1 MGKLIFLI
9 FSLGVVCSCNFY
21 NRQYTK
27 QLEDLDHLLEENPK
41 YVWDSLKK
49 IDPGKLS
56 EAQQAYYHLLN
67 ASATDK
73 NLNYLSTDSTLKIAL
88 EYYQDGKDL
97 YNLARCQ
104 YYIGKFEYKKRN
116 KVKRA
121 YELLK
126 EAEKN
131 FQLSGSKDIHLL
143 GLIQYLL
150 GHVQYQ
156 QINYIDAEYL
166 FQNAYKKFM
175 ETQDTI
181 SAIYAMRYN
190 ALMQINKNNYKEAQ
204 ELLHQSF
211 EISTQIKGDSVK
223 IFQVQIHLQL
233 ALSQFYRRI
242 NNYNLALEYCEKC
255 ISLYLKNKLTVTS
268 KCYSNILKIYKSQN
282 QIDSTEFYCNKMISA
297 AKGENDLINQI
308 NGYRILAELKAKN
321 EDFKSAYLYRTQSN
335 LLKDSLNK
343 TLVLDNLLDLERSYQ
358 RAENQ
363 RLKLKAENIKWKA
376 YTSVTAIL
384 LSLLLI
390 GFPVYLY
397 YRKLKAKCAY
407 LSEAIKHT
415 EWGFSVSKEFITENH
430 IDYAELERL
439 FTRLKAQNNLST
451 EAYNILHEA
460 LIQQKAIS
468 SGRLFDRLTN
478 FDGNFGSKFQQLFPD
493 VSTDE
498 LLLATMIHHQWKI
511 SDMSTI
517 FHATVDAI
525 RKRKTRLAHKISLK
539 LKKEIDLDEYL
550 THF

>member
-9 FSLGVVCSCNFY
+9 FSLGVVCSCNFS

-27 QLEDLDHLLEENPK
+27 QLEDLDHLLEESPE

-49 IDPGKLS
+49 IDPGKLDES
-56 EAQQAYYHLLN
+56 QQAYYHLLN

-88 EYYQDGKDL
+88 EYYQDEKDL

-104 YYIGKFEYKKRN
+104 YYTGKYEYKKRH
-116 KVKRA
+116 KAKKA

-143 GLIQYLL
+143 GLIYYLL
-150 GHVQYQ
+150 GHVQNQ
-156 QINYIDAEYL
+156 QTNFIDAGHF
-166 FQNAYKKFM
+166 FQNAYDKFM
-175 ETQDTI
+175 DAGDTI
-181 SAIYAMRYN
+181 SAVYAMRYN
-190 ALMQINKNNYKEAQ
+190 ASMQINKNNHKEAQ
-204 ELLHQSF
+204 ALLF
-211 EISTQIKGDSVK
+211 ESSNMISQIKGDSAK
-223 IFQVQIHLQL
+223 IFL
-233 ALSQFYRRI
+233 AKASILSGLSQFYRRTHD
-242 NNYNLALEYCEKC
+242 YTQALEYCEEC
-255 ISLYLKNKLTVTS
+255 ISLYINHSSVVAS
-268 KCYSNILKIYKSQN
+268 ECYSNILRIYKEQN
-282 QIDSTEFYCNKMISA
+282 QLDSTEFYCNKMITA
-297 AKGENDLINQI
+297 AKKENNLINQI
-308 NGYRILAELKAKN
+308 NGYRILAELKAET
-321 EDFKSAYLYRTQSN
+321 EDFKSAYLYRSYSN
-335 LLKDSLNK
+335 QLKDSLNQ
-343 TLVLDNLLDLERSYQ
+343 TLVLDNLLDLERSYE

-363 RLKLKAENIKWKA
+363 RLKLKAETIKWKA

-397 YRKLKAKCAY
+397 YRKLRAKCAY
-407 LSEAIKHT
+407 LSEAVKHT

-439 FTRLKAQNNLST
+439 FTRLKGQNNLST

>member
-9 FSLGVVCSCNFY
+9 FSLGVVCSCNFS

-27 QLEDLDHLLEENPK
+27 QLEDLDHLLEESPE

-49 IDPGKLS
+49 IDPGKLDES
-56 EAQQAYYHLLN
+56 QQAYYHLLN

-88 EYYQDGKDL
+88 EYYQDEKDL

-104 YYIGKFEYKKRN
+104 YYTGKYEYKKRN
-116 KVKRA
+116 KVQNA
-121 YELLK
+121 YKLLK

-131 FQLSGSKDIHLL
+131 LQLSGNKDTHLL
-143 GLIQYLL
+143 GLVYYLL
-150 GHVQYQ
+150 GHVQNRQ
-156 QINYIDAEYL
+156 LNLVDAEYF
-166 FQNAYKKFM
+166 FQSAYDKFM
-175 ETQDTI
+175 EAQDTI

-190 ALMQINKNNYKEAQ
+190 ALMLMNKNNYEDAKK
-204 ELLHQSF
+204 LLYQSF
-211 EISTQIKGDSVK
+211 DISIQIKGDSVK
-223 IFQVQIHLQL
+223 IFQAQIHLLL
-233 ALSQFYRRI
+233 ALSQFYRKI
-242 NNYNLALEYCEKC
+242 QNYNLALEYCEKC
-255 ISLYLKNKLTVTS
+255 ISLHRKNNLIVPS
-268 KCYSNILKIYKSQN
+268 ECYSNILKIYKEQN
-282 QIDSTEFYCNKMISA
+282 LIDSTELYCNKMISA
-297 AKGENDLINQI
+297 AKKESNLVNQI
-308 NGYRILAELKAKN
+308 NGYRMLAELKAQTG
-321 EDFKSAYLYRTQSN
+321 DFKSAYLYKCYN
-335 LLKDSLNK
+335 NNLKDSLNK
-343 TLVLDNLLDLERSYQ
+343 TLVLDNLLDLERSYN

-363 RLKLKAENIKWKA
+363 RLKLKAETIKWKA

-397 YRKLKAKCAY
+397 YRKLRAKCAY
-407 LSEAIKHT
+407 LSEAVKHT

-439 FTRLKAQNNLST
+439 FTRLKGQNNLST